1 MMHGFRRPERDAQ
14 SNVQHTCGVVPGSG
28 RRPPVVRAFLELDEM
43 GTGGAERAVVVE
55 QGEEQR
61 NGELGGSPERSAAA
75 ESVERELMLL
85 FRRARSLSA
94 TAAAVVHPKLDPAS
108 YALLL
113 LIQDAGPLRGM
124 DLAERTGLDKSTI
137 SRQLASLVELGLL
150 ERVPDPDD
158 RRARLLQLS
167 EEGQQRLAY
176 ARAVRSKHLRKRF
189 ADWPT
194 HDLRELARLLSRLN
208 DFF

>member
-14 SNVQHTCGVVPGSG
+14 SNVQHTCGVVPGPG

-85 FRRARSLSA
+85 LRRDRKSVVEGERV
-94 TAAAVVHPKLDPAS
+94 AVAEDR
-108 YALLL
+108 
-113 LIQDAGPLRGM
+113 DG
-124 DLAERTGLDKSTI
+124 DERT
-137 SRQLASLVELGLL
+137 R
-150 ERVPDPDD
+150 P
-158 RRARLLQLS
+158 RAAHR
-167 EEGQQRLAY
+167 
-176 ARAVRSKHLRKRF
+176 
-189 ADWPT
+189 
-194 HDLRELARLLSRLN
+194 
-208 DFF
+208 